1 MTIESILTRELE
13 LRFIDARALA
23 TEARVSLGIHGY
35 PTQEEEQQV
44 VAEAVSI
51 FERRP
56 SESRRAMQS
65 LKYDLDA
72 VKMPIGSLSSHSADD
87 EIVSVHSTGS
97 GYSSTSS
104 ASKGFRLFGRR
115 WIYSTSN

>member
-23 TEARVSLGIHGY
+23 TEARVSLGIQGY
-35 PTQEEEQQV
+35 PTQEQEQQV
-44 VAEAVSI
+44 IAEAVSI

-56 SESRRAMQS
+56 TETRRAMQS

-72 VKMPIGSLSSHSADD
+72 VKIPIGSLSSHSVDD
-87 EIVSVHSTGS
+87 ESASVHSYAS
-97 GYSSTSS
+97 GRSSTSS
-104 ASKGFRLFGRR
+104 GSSRFRLFGRR
-115 WIYSTSN
+115 